1 MLLLIGFI
9 IVIGS
14 TLGGFMIAGGH
25 PGVLLH
31 VSEFV
36 TIGGVALG
44 ILVIASPLGNATP
57 ETIDRLM
64 RRWMATM
71 DAVGD

>member
-1 MLLLIGFI
+1 MHEGDEGRHDLDRLTDF
-9 IVIGS
+9 
-14 TLGGFMIAGGH
+14 
-25 PGVLLH
+25 
-31 VSEFV
+31 
-36 TIGGVALG
+36 
-44 ILVIASPLGNATP
+44 VIASPLGNATP